1 MGPFS
6 EGGRWDSAIVPA
18 LHCTRQIVDK
28 TQPSRLHM
36 AASVSV
42 HAPCSEWMVHAM
54 GPCDSERAACLQVG
68 SVFGDAS
75 FQKDDGSAKLEPSL
89 WDTLMTAYAR

>member
-1 MGPFS
+1 
-6 EGGRWDSAIVPA
+6 
-18 LHCTRQIVDK
+18 
-28 TQPSRLHM
+28 
-36 AASVSV
+36 
-42 HAPCSEWMVHAM
+42 M
-54 GPCDSERAACLQVG
+54 GPCDNERAACLQVV

>member
-1 MGPFS
+1 MPL
-6 EGGRWDSAIVPA
+6 PCTA
-18 LHCTRQIVDK
+18 LHRARQMVDETK
-28 TQPSRLHM
+28 PSRLHT

-42 HAPCSEWMVHAM
+42 HAPCSEWVVHAM
-54 GPCDSERAACLQVG
+54 GTCNNRRAAYLQVV